1 MKPLRGGGVHES
13 GVRDGARGWR
23 MAAARGTARLEEQWQ
38 LIHPPNGAV
47 SARRPK
53 TPKRW
58 SALRTER
65 SSAEM
70 ASPKAMAQRAGL
82 WRRPKPTTAQ
92 APRPRARYAGGI
104 VLPAASPVSSPCSL
118 LSPVCPGLVQQESC
132 AGFASH
138 NTTLWVRLFFRFL
151 PLHFSLH
158 FFDSLLGDLCTPLLP
173 DRHTFLHYLR
183 QSAQYTLSSRACIE
197 SVHSTQVF

>member
-132 AGFASH
+132 ASFASH
-138 NTTLWVRLFFRFL
+138 N
-151 PLHFSLH
+151 SLGSA
-158 FFDSLLGDLCTPLLP
+158 DCGSLERNHAVPFINGPFVIHCRPKPRTHIDGMSHKSCIPRNNSNYRP
-173 DRHTFLHYLR
+173 P
-183 QSAQYTLSSRACIE
+183 ACFAE
-197 SVHSTQVF
+197 